1 MITRTMS
8 PAMLRKEVQTNIFED
23 IVPYLKRNYDN
34 KIRRYY
40 QPSRTYIHI

>member
-1 MITRTMS
+1 MITRIMS
-8 PAMLRKEVQTNIFED
+8 PAMLRKEMQTDIFEN

>member
-8 PAMLRKEVQTNIFED
+8 PGMLRKEVQTNIFED
-23 IVPYLKRNYDN
+23 IDPYLKRNYDN